1 MSYKFSDMI
10 DYLVETYGK
19 TREEV
24 LAIYSPLSVRNKA
37 ELIKHTKLEME
48 DGRWVPLDKREFEAF
63 EALQAERAGLLGSV
77 EMVQNPRA
85 FALPDGRMFVRSEI
99 PIGTPLCPGYSYTRS
114 IAVQYRNNPSEV
126 VYLDGELVVVSD
138 ADHSDERNEYIRDP
152 AARAF
157 KDEHDMLTWAQE
169 Q

>member
-48 DGRWVPLDKREFEAF
+48 DGRWVPLDKRECLFGGGHGRRAQL
-63 EALQAERAGLLGSV
+63 LQVTQGVCARGGRCAAG
-77 EMVQNPRA
+77 Q
-85 FALPDGRMFVRSEI
+85 
-99 PIGTPLCPGYSYTRS
+99 LC
-114 IAVQYRNNPSEV
+114 
-126 VYLDGELVVVSD
+126 
-138 ADHSDERNEYIRDP
+138 
-152 AARAF
+152 
-157 KDEHDMLTWAQE
+157 
-169 Q
+169 